1 MLAWTATT
9 LGIAAVV
16 GGCLALVAG
25 PSPVEGDCN
34 LRVRFQGRT
43 YQGGGL
49 GDQERRPETGPVLGV
64 GEALECDGTPYA
76 PAAVRRATGVPV
88 SQAVIHRGAV
98 LLASPD
104 SIVTEPVAC
113 TGPAVFPGRLA
124 YTDLQP
130 DSEQE
135 PLTDPGGYRAWS
147 RARQGSGLPL
157 TGMRWVL
164 VGVAIDEGTRPRPDP
179 ATLRRNTWRADSPRV
194 RVAAHCEGDRFA
206 ADRVVVLPAGRSD
219 GSVSD

>member
-1 MLAWTATT
+1 M
-9 LGIAAVV
+9 
-16 GGCLALVAG
+16 
-25 PSPVEGDCN
+25 
-34 LRVRFQGRT
+34 
-43 YQGGGL
+43 
-49 GDQERRPETGPVLGV
+49 
-64 GEALECDGTPYA
+64 
-76 PAAVRRATGVPV
+76 
-88 SQAVIHRGAV
+88 
-98 LLASPD
+98 
-104 SIVTEPVAC
+104 AC
-113 TGPAVFPGRLA
+113 TDPAVFTGRLA

-135 PLTDPGGYRAWS
+135 PLTDPGGYRAWF

-206 ADRVVVLPAGRSD
+206 ADRVVVLADGEVVADGTTAEVTVASPAFAPQVAKILSPQRWLTVAEVAGALDEART
-219 GSVSD
+219 